1 MNIHRIIYL
10 ISNNF
15 AIQGKNLNF
24 HSNAMKHFFYEEQG
38 NINEN
43 SETLKSGNVTCNGP
57 AVGQLVINCETARLE
72 FAMRQQTNVTES
84 TILCVVF

>member
-1 MNIHRIIYL
+1 MLYAKQCSIVEWVKTLGHNYAYVACMNIHRIIYL

-43 SETLKSGNVTCNGP
+43 SETLLSP
-57 AVGQLVINCETARLE
+57 E
-72 FAMRQQTNVTES
+72 M
-84 TILCVVF
+84 